1 MQTPDTPLR
10 LVQSI
15 PLPGVEGRID
25 HLAADLTRGRLFVA
39 ALGNDTVDVIDLS
52 AGRRLSA
59 LSGMREPQGI
69 AVDPRTGR
77 AFVASGQGGDLRE
90 FDVESLRL
98 VRTVRLGDD
107 ADNVRFDAAA
117 GRVYVGYEAGALA
130 VLGGGNVLSRIPLAG
145 HPESFQLEKRGRRIF
160 VNVPDARHIAVAD
173 RKAEKVI
180 ATWPVTEARANFP
193 MALDEADHRLFVGC
207 RSPAA
212 LLVLDTETGKPVA
225 RVEIG
230 GDTDDVFWDA
240 QRRQIYVSCGEG
252 FLDVVRQGPGDRYER
267 VAHLPTAPGAR
278 TSLFV
283 PELSRL
289 YLAVAHRG
297 GQGAEIRVYATT
309 GPP

>member
-98 VRTVRLGDD
+98 VRTV
-107 ADNVRFDAAA
+107 
-117 GRVYVGYEAGALA
+117 
-130 VLGGGNVLSRIPLAG
+130 
-145 HPESFQLEKRGRRIF
+145 
-160 VNVPDARHIAVAD
+160 
-173 RKAEKVI
+173 
-180 ATWPVTEARANFP
+180 
-193 MALDEADHRLFVGC
+193 
-207 RSPAA
+207 
-212 LLVLDTETGKPVA
+212 
-225 RVEIG
+225 
-230 GDTDDVFWDA
+230 
-240 QRRQIYVSCGEG
+240 
-252 FLDVVRQGPGDRYER
+252 
-267 VAHLPTAPGAR
+267 
-278 TSLFV
+278 
-283 PELSRL
+283 
-289 YLAVAHRG
+289 
-297 GQGAEIRVYATT
+297 
-309 GPP
+309 